1 MPPTYFMIKHKF
13 NKIPQYS
20 LVTYVTRINTYCL
33 VEEYLTKEREWVSE
47 YDIYPLHDYY
57 VSGAWTYDATYDNL
71 VPSTYYH
78 LFKK

>member
-1 MPPTYFMIKHKF
+1 
-13 NKIPQYS
+13 
-20 LVTYVTRINTYCL
+20 L
-33 VEEYLTKEREWVSE
+33 VEEYFTKEREWVSE